1 MGDPKKQRKKYSTPM
16 HPWIQSNIESEKKI
30 KEEYGLKNKTEIF
43 IANSFLKKYKN
54 IAKALIAKKTEQGEK
69 EKLQILKKLQQ
80 LGLLSVGSDLDQI
93 LGLEMKDVLERRL
106 QSIVFRKGL
115 AKSINQARQFIVHR
129 HIMVGDKEIS
139 MPSYLVSLEEENKIG
154 FKMNSSLAS
163 EDHPERINTE
173 AKEIK
178 EEVEAIKD
186 HQKKSNSKSKKKEVE
201 DTEDLDA
208 DVLDAEVL
216 EESENLGLV
225 EEENEN

>member
-1 MGDPKKQRKKYSTPM
+1 
-16 HPWIQSNIESEKKI
+16 
-30 KEEYGLKNKTEIF
+30 
-43 IANSFLKKYKN
+43 
-54 IAKALIAKKTEQGEK
+54 
-69 EKLQILKKLQQ
+69 
-80 LGLLSVGSDLDQI
+80 
-93 LGLEMKDVLERRL
+93 
-106 QSIVFRKGL
+106 
-115 AKSINQARQFIVHR
+115 
-129 HIMVGDKEIS
+129 